1 MQEIDAARRTAILRG
16 EVPPPLP
23 EEAADTSPK
32 RERSG
37 RYDGRGRDRKRRRLR
52 GEDDTAR
59 DIRYAREDAEAGEQA
74 RTTLTTHST
83 SDAPLLDHTGHINL
97 FPAPDEREIRKAE
110 RNAEADAEIAKK
122 RKEYEDNYTVRFS
135 DAAGYKRGLQNPWYA
150 AQTKGDTSS
159 ITTTE
164 PSKDVWGNEDPRRK
178 EREQMRTSA
187 NDPIAFMQRAQAQ
200 LKQAEKDREKWQK
213 EKVQELEELKRTQER
228 QRRTEW
234 KHLHR
239 RRSRSVDSL
248 EGFSLNTPMREHGEK
263 RGDKDRRRSR
273 HDRHRSRSRHRS
285 KSREHRHQS
294 SRTEHR
300 RRSRSPGR

>member
-1 MQEIDAARRTAILRG
+1 MPLHLLGKKSWNVYNKDNIERVRRDEAAATAREEAEEQRMQEIDAARRTAILRG

-135 DAAGYKRGLQNPWYA
+135 DAAGYKRGCKIL
-150 AQTKGDTSS
+150 
-159 ITTTE
+159 
-164 PSKDVWGNEDPRRK
+164 DVWGNEDPRRK

-200 LKQAEKDREKWQK
+200 LKQAEKDREKK
-213 EKVQELEELKRTQER
+213 G
-228 QRRTEW
+228 
-234 KHLHR
+234 
-239 RRSRSVDSL
+239 S
-248 EGFSLNTPMREHGEK
+248 EGRNGSIFI
-263 RGDKDRRRSR
+263 DVAVAA
-273 HDRHRSRSRHRS
+273 
-285 KSREHRHQS
+285 
-294 SRTEHR
+294 
-300 RRSRSPGR
+300 